1 MQANRLVIITG
12 MSGSGKSIA
21 LNVFEDM
28 GYFCVDNLPAPLIAN
43 FADFLINIP
52 EEWSRSTDPVLPRGA
67 ALSDANPGSREWRFA
82 LRVDCREEASFP
94 DVSRAIERLRAKG
107 TEVTLLFFD
116 CFDEILI
123 QRFRET
129 RRPHPILLVN
139 PQLKTLGEA
148 LTREREL
155 LSEFR
160 GGANRIIDTSSFSPH
175 DLRRVVE
182 GFFRH
187 EAALEVVVHSFGF
200 KFGVPFDADLI
211 IDVRFL
217 PNPHF
222 VSTLRDKTGFD
233 ESVRDFVF
241 QNPDT
246 EEFLKRYLALLEF
259 LLPRYQQEG
268 KRYLSIGVG
277 CTGGRHRSVAVALRL
292 AEELDK
298 RGTKVAVRHRDVE
311 RRHNQ

>member
-28 GYFCVDNLPAPLIAN
+28 GYFCIDNLPAPLISH
-43 FADFLINIP
+43 FVDFLINIP
-52 EEWSRSTDPVLPRGA
+52 ESWLQMPSARPQAEASSNAPEWK
-67 ALSDANPGSREWRFA
+67 FA
-82 LRVDCREEASFP
+82 LRVDCRDESSFP
-94 DVSRAIERLRAKG
+94 HVSQAIEKLRSIG

-116 CFDEILI
+116 CFDEVLV

-129 RRPHPILLVN
+129 RRPHPILLHD
-139 PQLKTLGEA
+139 PSLKTIPEA
-148 LTREREL
+148 LARERIMM
-155 LSEFR
+155 SEFR
-160 GGANRIIDTSSFSPH
+160 GSANRVIDTTAFSPH

-187 EAALEVVVHSFGF
+187 ENSLEVVVMSFGF
-200 KFGVPFDADLI
+200 KFGVPYDADLM

-222 VSTLRDKTGFD
+222 VPGLRERTGFD
-233 ESVRDFVF
+233 APVQDFIAENPESEDFL
-241 QNPDT
+241 Q
-246 EEFLKRYLALLEF
+246 RYLSLLEF

-268 KRYLSIGVG
+268 KRYLCVGVG
-277 CTGGRHRSVAVALRL
+277 CTGGRHRSVALALRIG
-292 AEELDK
+292 AEIERMGYRATIK
-298 RGTKVAVRHRDVE
+298 HRDVD
-311 RRHNQ
+311 RPNS